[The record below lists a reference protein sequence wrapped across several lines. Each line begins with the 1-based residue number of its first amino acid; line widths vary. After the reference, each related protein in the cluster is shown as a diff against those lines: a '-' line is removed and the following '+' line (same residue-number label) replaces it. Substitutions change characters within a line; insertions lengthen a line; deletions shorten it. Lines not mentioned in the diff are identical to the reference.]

1 MAITQVTAGETGAH
15 PGPPGGGKAAGTTDR
30 CPANG
35 ADGGDYAGG
44 S

>member
-15 PGPPGGGKAAGTTDR
+15 PGPLGGGKAAGTTDR